1 MEEQDLKIFIESVA
15 HYFDQIFG
23 EQAVVD
29 PPFLGGKAL
38 PLLDF
43 TGVIGISGKQQG
55 AVYFTADRAMI
66 ADMLSSL
73 GEDPL
78 DESFQA
84 DIVGEVANTIAG
96 NARREFG
103 GDFLISVP
111 MVLRGAPESFSL
123 PRNTQAFVIPFAWR
137 HHRSFLITAL
147 ASGPNSPRRSTA

>member
-23 EQAVVD
+23 EPALVD

-43 TGVIGISGKQQG
+43 TGVIGISGRQQG

-66 ADMLSSL
+66 AEMLEAL
-73 GEDPL
+73 GEDPAEE
-78 DESFQA
+78 DFQA

-123 PRNTQAFVIPFAWR
+123 PRDTQPFVIPFAWR
-137 HHRSFLITAL
+137 QHRSFLITAL
-147 ASGPNSPRRSTA
+147 SDGSKTKRRAK